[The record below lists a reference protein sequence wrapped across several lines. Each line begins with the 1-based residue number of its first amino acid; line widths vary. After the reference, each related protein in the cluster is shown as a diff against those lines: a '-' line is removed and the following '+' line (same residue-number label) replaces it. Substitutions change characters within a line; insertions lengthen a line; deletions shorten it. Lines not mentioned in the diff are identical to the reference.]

1 MKIPVLVRRI
11 FSKPKYIIFSNLD
24 TGTRY
29 FVDPNVCCILNDRL
43 HSAAYHHGS
52 RNNQATWRQEGF
64 QLKTS
69 GRHDGL
75 LSRLLD
81 WGQDGEDTEPVHL
94 LHQKL
99 SYGRRCLLPAENRGR
114 YRRGLRRG
122 RHPVPVRNT

>member
-1 MKIPVLVRRI
+1 MLSTNV
-11 FSKPKYIIFSNLD
+11 FSL
-24 TGTRY
+24 
-29 FVDPNVCCILNDRL
+29 LNDRL

-64 QLKTS
+64 QIKKS
-69 GRHDGL
+69 KSRGEDGL

-81 WGQDGEDTEPVHL
+81 WGQDWEDTEPVHL

-114 YRRGLRRG
+114 YRRRLPRG
-122 RHPVPVRNT
+122 RQPVPVRNT